1 MPESALSPKPPDRKK
16 QIIAAKNILFGT
28 GYFLILDLPPGWG
41 LSGSYLGPDVH
52 STVTRGQIT
61 WVDAGQVDQIV
72 FHPQRKIA
80 LDMVIRI
87 KLGKHDRLD
96 LKGVQVNSRGSG
108 LVGGHPASYCFG
120 EVKQGFIK
128 KKSYKTLRL
137 FFYCPELQRTL
148 FLHFTGKC
156 GEADLREIYDSL
168 AGLECH

>member
-1 MPESALSPKPPDRKK
+1 MPDSTSPPAPAGQKK
-16 QIIAAKNILFGT
+16 QIVAAKNILFGT

-52 STVTRGQIT
+52 STVTRGHIT

-72 FHPQRKIA
+72 FNPQRKLA
-80 LDMVIRI
+80 LDLTIQI
-87 KLGKHDRLD
+87 KLGKQNCLD
-96 LKGVQVNSRGSG
+96 LKGVQVNSQGSG
-108 LVGGHPASYCFG
+108 VVGGHSASYYFG
-120 EVKQGFIK
+120 DVKQGFIK

-156 GEADLREIYDSL
+156 QETDLREIFDSL